1 MPPMI
6 IYAKS
11 FPGGQYQLEG
21 PEDALYAKSDNAWI
35 DSELFLAWL
44 NKIFVK
50 VCVPERP
57 IMLLIDGRAFHI
69 TIEAI
74 DFCQAN
80 NTILFCLPPH
90 TTHTLQPQDVAVFKT
105 LKDRFS

>member
-1 MPPMI
+1 MQFFNTVEVGDMAYIVLKEKIFLHIP
-6 IYAKS
+6 S
-11 FPGGQYQLEG
+11 
-21 PEDALYAKSDNAWI
+21 KSDSGWI

-50 VCVPERP
+50 FCVPERP
-57 IMLLIDGRAFHI
+57 IMLLIDGHASHI

-80 NTILFCLPPH
+80 NIILFCLPPH
-90 TTHTLQPQDVAVFKT
+90 TTHALQPLDVAVFKS